1 MKKIFFAALLLV
13 IGMLFSSTAIAHEG
27 EDHDGKMYEEGSG
40 GAAKHMGKKASGMD
54 HEYKESGEHS
64 KEHYEKK
71 YGKYEHEK
79 KEGMEDGKY
88 EHEKKEGMEE
98 GSGMKEDAHKM
109 QEQGHEPKEEG
120 SKM

>member
-1 MKKIFFAALLLV
+1 MKKMFFAVLLLV
-13 IGMLFSSTAIAHEG
+13 MGMLFSSTAFAHEG
-27 EDHDGKMYEEGSG
+27 EDHDKKVYEEGSG
-40 GAAKHMGKKASGMD
+40 GAAMEMDHKASGMA
-54 HEYKESGEHS
+54 HEYKDEHGGGDHS

-79 KEGMEDGKY
+79 KEA
-88 EHEKKEGMEE
+88 MEE

-109 QEQGHEPKEEG
+109 QEEMHQRKEEG

>member
-1 MKKIFFAALLLV
+1 MKKIIFAALLLV

-40 GAAKHMGKKASGMD
+40 GAAKNMGNKASGMD
-54 HEYKESGEHS
+54 HEYKVSGEHS

-71 YGKYEHEK
+71 YGKYEH
-79 KEGMEDGKY
+79 D
-88 EHEKKEGMEE
+88 KKEGMEE
-98 GSGMKEDAHKM
+98 GSGMKEDAYKM
-109 QEQGHEPKEEG
+109 QEQGHESKEEG

>member
-1 MKKIFFAALLLV
+1 MKKMFFAALLLV

-27 EDHDGKMYEEGSG
+27 EGHDEKVYEEGSG
-40 GAAKHMGKKASGMD
+40 GAAKHMGNKASGTG
-54 HEYKESGEHS
+54 HEYKKSGKHS

-79 KEGMEDGKY
+79 KEGME
-88 EHEKKEGMEE
+88 E
-98 GSGMKEDAHKM
+98 GSGMKEDAQKM
-109 QEQGHEPKEEG
+109 QEQAHELKEEG

>member
-54 HEYKESGEHS
+54 HEYKENGEHS

-79 KEGMEDGKY
+79 KEGME
-88 EHEKKEGMEE
+88 E
-98 GSGMKEDAHKM
+98 GSGMKEDAYKM

>member
-1 MKKIFFAALLLV
+1 MKKVFTAISLIAMLMLLA
-13 IGMLFSSTAIAHEG
+13 STALAHDGEHEG
-27 EDHDGKMYEEGSG
+27 KKGGHEMYEEGSG
-40 GAAKHMGKKASGMD
+40 GSAMEMD
-54 HEYKESGEHS
+54 RKSRAMAHEYKEEHGGDHS

-79 KEGMEDGKY
+79 KEA
-88 EHEKKEGMEE
+88 MEE

-109 QEQGHEPKEEG
+109 QEQMHQRKEEG

>member
-13 IGMLFSSTAIAHEG
+13 MGMLFFSTAIAHEG
-27 EDHDGKMYEEGSG
+27 EKHDEKVYEEGSG
-40 GAAKHMGKKASGMD
+40 GAAKDMSNKNSGMV

-71 YGKYEHEK
+71 YGKYEHENK
-79 KEGMEDGKY
+79 G
-88 EHEKKEGMEE
+88 GMEE
-98 GSGMKEDAHKM
+98 GSGMKEGGYKKQKQA
-109 QEQGHEPKEEG
+109 HEPKEEG

>member
-1 MKKIFFAALLLV
+1 MKKMFFAALLLV

-27 EDHDGKMYEEGSG
+27 EDHDEKVYEEGSG
-40 GAAKHMGKKASGMD
+40 GAAKYMGNKASGMD
-54 HEYKESGEHS
+54 HEYKASGEHS

-79 KEGMEDGKY
+79 KEGME
-88 EHEKKEGMEE
+88 E
-98 GSGMKEDAHKM
+98 GSGMKKDAHKI
-109 QEQGHEPKEEG
+109 QEQAHELKEEG

>member
-1 MKKIFFAALLLV
+1 MKKMFFAVLLLV
-13 IGMLFSSTAIAHEG
+13 MGMLFSTTAFAHDGEAHAKDAHE
-27 EDHDGKMYEEGSG
+27 EEGSG
-40 GAAKHMGKKASGMD
+40 GSSMDMGHKAGEMA
-54 HEYKESGEHS
+54 HEYKSEHGGGDHS

-79 KEGMEDGKY
+79 KEA
-88 EHEKKEGMEE
+88 MEE

-109 QEQGHEPKEEG
+109 QEQAHERKEEG

>member
-27 EDHDGKMYEEGSG
+27 EDHDGKMYDEGSG
-40 GAAKHMGKKASGMD
+40 GAAKHMGNKASGMD
-54 HEYKESGEHS
+54 HEYKESVEHS

-71 YGKYEHEK
+71 Y
-79 KEGMEDGKY
+79 GKY

-109 QEQGHEPKEEG
+109 QEQAHEPKEEG

>member
-1 MKKIFFAALLLV
+1 MKKMFFSALLLV
-13 IGMLFSSTAIAHEG
+13 MGMLFSSTAIAHEG
-27 EDHDGKMYEEGSG
+27 EDHDKKVYEEGSG
-40 GAAKHMGKKASGMD
+40 GAAMDMDHKASGIA

-64 KEHYEKK
+64 KEHYDKK

-79 KEGMEDGKY
+79 KKA
-88 EHEKKEGMEE
+88 MEE

-109 QEQGHEPKEEG
+109 QEQAHERKEEG

>member
-1 MKKIFFAALLLV
+1 MKKMFFAALLLV

-27 EDHDGKMYEEGSG
+27 EGHDGKMYEEGSG
-40 GAAKHMGKKASGMD
+40 GAAKHMDNKASGMD
-54 HEYKESGEHS
+54 HEYKESGGHS

-71 YGKYEHEK
+71 YGKYEREQ
-79 KEGMEDGKY
+79 
-88 EHEKKEGMEE
+88 KEGMEE

-109 QEQGHEPKEEG
+109 QEQAYELKEEG

>member
-1 MKKIFFAALLLV
+1 MKKMFFAALLLV

-40 GAAKHMGKKASGMD
+40 GAAKHMGNKASGMD
-54 HEYKESGEHS
+54 HEYKVSGEHS

-79 KEGMEDGKY
+79 KER
-88 EHEKKEGMEE
+88 MEE

-109 QEQGHEPKEEG
+109 QEQAHESKEEG